1 MILDIVESI
10 DGVPIRLTDER
21 WEHILIGHPLISG
34 YYERI
39 LSTIENPTFI
49 LCGNNRSK
57 IAVNNY
63 GRKLWLHVAYREVR
77 RDDGF
82 IITAYIKK
90 DYNENLVIWQSI
102 ELNQTMVK
110 SSELLKLAK
119 ERIRIPSKYI
129 TLNYQADV
137 DLLFIK
143 FTNGIST
150 YSKDDMD
157 KGIIYNY
164 DENSEL
170 VSVEILD
177 LYDIFAEV

>member
-1 MILDIVESI
+1 M
-10 DGVPIRLTDER
+10 
-21 WEHILIGHPLISG
+21 
-34 YYERI
+34 
-39 LSTIENPTFI
+39 
-49 LCGNNRSK
+49 
-57 IAVNNY
+57 AV
-63 GRKLWLHVAYREVR
+63 
-77 RDDGF
+77 
-82 IITAYIKK
+82 
-90 DYNENLVIWQSI
+90 I
-102 ELNQTMVK
+102 ELNQTTVK
-110 SSELLKLAK
+110 TSELLKLAK